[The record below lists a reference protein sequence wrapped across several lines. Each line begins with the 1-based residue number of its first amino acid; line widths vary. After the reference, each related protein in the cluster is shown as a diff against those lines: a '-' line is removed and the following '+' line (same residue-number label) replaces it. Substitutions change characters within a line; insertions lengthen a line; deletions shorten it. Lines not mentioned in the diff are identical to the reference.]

1 MPNVAASVTAD
12 LTANVTAS
20 ASPSAKGGPDAAA
33 NVTTDV
39 AADST
44 ADVTA
49 SARAKDTSKSSVS
62 SSATSNATSNANA
75 TVSDKARAKA
85 NNTANVRANP
95 SERPGSRSDGR
106 QPYRPH
112 WWGTLLYVPLLY
124 GVGWLLSRPIGLLT
138 PQLRPD
144 QHDLIGA
151 VLALS
156 LLLLTLPWR
165 LRQAWGC
172 STPWRRLGLAV
183 APAQGLK
190 AFLNGLLSAMGLL
203 AGSCAVLLLSGLAR
217 WQGELGLGSLLN
229 ALALLFGV
237 GFAEELLFR
246 AWLLGEL
253 KRQIGTGRAI
263 ALQAALFALVHPW
276 LNLPPAQGLGML
288 LGLVLL
294 GLALAQRRRA
304 DGGALWGA
312 IGLHGGLVGGWFAL
326 TAGLLQVSD
335 AAPAWLAGPGGA
347 NPNPIGGLLGW
358 LGLAGLLWLGRAAK
372 GSAIEPEG

>member
-1 MPNVAASVTAD
+1 
-12 LTANVTAS
+12 
-20 ASPSAKGGPDAAA
+20 
-33 NVTTDV
+33 
-39 AADST
+39 
-44 ADVTA
+44 
-49 SARAKDTSKSSVS
+49 
-62 SSATSNATSNANA
+62 
-75 TVSDKARAKA
+75 
-85 NNTANVRANP
+85 
-95 SERPGSRSDGR
+95 
-106 QPYRPH
+106 
-112 WWGTLLYVPLLY
+112 VPLLY

-151 VLALS
+151 GLALA

-190 AFLNGLLSAMGLL
+190 AFLNGLQSAMGLL

-294 GLALAQRRRA
+294 GLALAQRRRV

>member
-1 MPNVAASVTAD
+1 
-12 LTANVTAS
+12 
-20 ASPSAKGGPDAAA
+20 
-33 NVTTDV
+33 
-39 AADST
+39 
-44 ADVTA
+44 
-49 SARAKDTSKSSVS
+49 
-62 SSATSNATSNANA
+62 
-75 TVSDKARAKA
+75 
-85 NNTANVRANP
+85 
-95 SERPGSRSDGR
+95 
-106 QPYRPH
+106 
-112 WWGTLLYVPLLY
+112 VPLLY
-124 GVGWLLSRPIGLLT
+124 GVGWLLSRRVGLLT

-151 VLALS
+151 VLALV

-165 LRQAWGC
+165 LRQAWGS

-183 APAQGLK
+183 APVQGLK
-190 AFLNGLLSAMGLL
+190 AFLGGLLSAMGLL

-217 WQGELGLGSLLN
+217 WQGELGLGALLN

-246 AWLLGEL
+246 GWLLGEL

-288 LGLVLL
+288 LGLTLL
-294 GLALAQRRRA
+294 GLALARRRQT

-326 TAGLLQVSD
+326 SAGLLQVSD
-335 AAPAWLAGPGGA
+335 AAPAWLAGPGA
-347 NPNPIGGLLGW
+347 PNPNPIGGLLGW